1 MSLTK
6 DKLIQFEIV
15 DDNKKEFENDK
26 EMFNHN
32 SNA

>member
-6 DKLIQFEIV
+6 DKLIHFEIV
-15 DDNKKEFENDK
+15 DDNKKEFEK
-26 EMFNHN
+26 HKIMFNHN